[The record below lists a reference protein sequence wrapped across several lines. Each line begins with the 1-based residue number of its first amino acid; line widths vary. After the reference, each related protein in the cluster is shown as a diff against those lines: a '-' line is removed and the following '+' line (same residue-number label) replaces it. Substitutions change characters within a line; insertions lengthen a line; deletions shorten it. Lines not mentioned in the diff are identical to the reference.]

1 MIFIVLVCCLGS
13 AESARSPDLGSTTE
27 ARPSRTVRRDVSP
40 PFRTPPS
47 ISAEALEGG
56 REDSSLQASKE
67 VPGAIV
73 RPRRWDPRTS
83 PQPTRPAR
91 RPAEP
96 SAGQGAMCVA
106 AGQGRIIVAWS
117 QLIVELPGA
126 IRSPAEAA
134 RSLDLDRPPRHSRTT
149 TRTPAPPPP
158 APGRSPSS
166 ALCPWPRRSS
176 LLPSIGPWRR
186 CEQPGGGAFD
196 EGSIVG
202 GHARPTQRPTKPAK
216 PIIQRP
222 THRRGPGRT
231 HTEGGGV
238 ARGVVVLVRLPR
250 RLSVHER

>member
-67 VPGAIV
+67 VPGAIGSSAEAV
-73 RPRRWDPRTS
+73 RSLDLTS
-83 PQPTRPAR
+83 TRPVWR
-91 RPAEP
+91 LAEP
-96 SAGQGAMCVA
+96 SVGQGAMCVA
-106 AGQGRIIVAWS
+106 AGQGRRIQRVMIIVAWS

-158 APGRSPSS
+158 APGRSPPS

-176 LLPSIGPWRR
+176 LLPSIGPRRR

-196 EGSIVG
+196 EGRIVG

-216 PIIQRP
+216 PII
-222 THRRGPGRT
+222 
-231 HTEGGGV
+231 
-238 ARGVVVLVRLPR
+238 
-250 RLSVHER
+250 